1 MHAFVFWSR
10 STRLETRTKESNRWA
25 SFLVGGKPASALKEP
40 AWTSAQATDYD
51 LKSRLRKSISVW
63 GLPPFLSFS
72 LSLFLSLS
80 LYRRGLSR
88 NDSRF
93 FDMLEG
99 FGPQILTS
107 VLVKPGLIVKR
118 FDAKLHVRSP
128 PYHANA
134 TSSMKKR
141 HIFQLDPPEKH

>member
-1 MHAFVFWSR
+1 MFRLLNQWIFIFYAFLDQNQIFHCFCAMFMLS
-10 STRLETRTKESNRWA
+10 
-25 SFLVGGKPASALKEP
+25 EP
-40 AWTSAQATDYD
+40 PVNPKAIQN
-51 LKSRLRKSISVW
+51 
-63 GLPPFLSFS
+63 
-72 LSLFLSLS
+72 
-80 LYRRGLSR
+80 RRGLSR